1 MSDHI
6 TQTIEHIVLKA
17 DPWQLLDLMPK
28 QHLATNH
35 AFDVYTD
42 REQAI
47 SAIKAQYPEYEPPEW
62 DFDPQARIAELKAK
76 LLETDFRMLPDY
88 QARSGMSDEEIQ
100 EYINLRAEWYSELK
114 SLEDK

>member
-47 SAIKAQYPEYEPPEW
+47 SAIKAQYPDYEPPEW

-76 LLETDFRMLPDY
+76 LVETDYVALSDY
-88 QARSGMSDEEIQ
+88 DKDKPEVIAQ
-100 EYINLRAEWYSELK
+100 RAEWRAEIRL
-114 SLEDK
+114 LEGGNE